1 MARRG
6 SRAKKRAREAETLT
20 GTRPAKKKKTRR
32 VAFDPEIHRLP
43 DPIPD
48 REHEPCPISGEPIDD
63 ILTAITHP
71 ASGKPARFD
80 AVITSL
86 SQREQLEE
94 DERIAYIGKGTFGII
109 KMQRGSN
116 GRQELVVRKRI
127 TYEEGHDKQD
137 WRRELAPGISRDYPP
152 EPRPLSELYSSE
164 ELSAFPRFDAGG
176 STHLSRG
183 N

>member
-1 MARRG
+1 MGRRG
-6 SRAKKRAREAETLT
+6 NRAKKRAQEAEALT
-20 GTRPAKKKKTRR
+20 GTRPAKKKKKRR
-32 VAFDPEIHRLP
+32 IAFDPEIHVLP
-43 DPIPD
+43 DPVPE
-48 REHEPCPISGEPIDD
+48 REHEPCPISGEPIED

-86 SQREQLEE
+86 AEREQLEE
-94 DERIAYIGKGTFGII
+94 DERIAYIGKGVFGII
-109 KMQRGSN
+109 KMQRDSG
-116 GRQELVVRKRI
+116 GHQELVVRKRI
-127 TYEEGHDKQD
+127 PYEDGHDKQT

-176 STHLSRG
+176 SMHLSRG

>member
-1 MARRG
+1 MGRRG
-6 SRAKKRAREAETLT
+6 TRSKKRERETEALT
-20 GTRPAKKKKTRR
+20 GTKPSKRKKKRR
-32 VAFDPEIHRLP
+32 VEFDPAIHLLP
-43 DPIPD
+43 DPIPE

-80 AVITSL
+80 AVIASL
-86 SQREQLEE
+86 AEREQLEP

-109 KMQRGSN
+109 KITKNDN
-116 GRQELVVRKRI
+116 GRSELTVRKRI
-127 TYEEGHDKQD
+127 PYEEGHDKQD

-152 EPRPLSELYSSE
+152 QPQPLSELYSSE
-164 ELSAFPRFDAGG
+164 ELSAFPRFEAGG
-176 STHLSRG
+176 SVYAFRG